1 MDSPEIQEVLLTQYL
16 VPRTATKKLSNVM
29 SVHWSKMEVSKVP
42 FILDKL
48 ILIPLNPNWNVPI
61 PIKHMVTS
69 KGNSIT
75 LRTIVEVLELGNL
88 LHNLQL
94 SKFPSHASDFTF
106 VGPPCCQSCAMS
118 FGIECE
124 PNLHS

>member
-1 MDSPEIQEVLLTQYL
+1 
-16 VPRTATKKLSNVM
+16 
-29 SVHWSKMEVSKVP
+29 MEVSKVP

-88 LHNLQL
+88 LHNLQV

-106 VGPPCCQSCAMS
+106 VGPPVANHVPCHLGLNVSRIS
-118 FGIECE
+118 TV
-124 PNLHS
+124 N